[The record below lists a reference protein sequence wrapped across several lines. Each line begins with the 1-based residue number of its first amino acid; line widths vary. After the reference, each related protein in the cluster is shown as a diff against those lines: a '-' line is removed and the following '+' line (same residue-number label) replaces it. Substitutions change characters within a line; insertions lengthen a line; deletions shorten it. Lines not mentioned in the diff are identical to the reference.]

1 MRFDR
6 TVLAPLTLATSL
18 AGALVLTATL
28 SAPAYAEG
36 ESAAAGPAAS
46 GLRASEAAIEPLAP
60 PSARPESDAP
70 GRDGLSSPGHR

>member
-28 SAPAYAEG
+28 SAPAYAED
-36 ESAAAGPAAS
+36 ESDAAGPTALD
-46 GLRASEAAIEPLAP
+46 LRAPGAAIEPLAP
-60 PSARPESDAP
+60 PADRHESDAP
-70 GRDGLSSPGHR
+70 GRDGLASPDHH

>member
-28 SAPAYAEG
+28 SAPAYAEDERDG
-36 ESAAAGPAAS
+36 AGPAAPD
-46 GLRASEAAIEPLAP
+46 LRAPGAAIEPLAP
-60 PSARPESDAP
+60 PADRHESDAP
-70 GRDGLSSPGHR
+70 GRDGLASPDHH